1 MTVDI
6 GNYSSAAAFRQAL
19 EDRLK
24 TEALQ
29 TGVAYD
35 RLRKEAAFQR
45 LLARLKRVAPEDS
58 WALKGALA
66 VIARIGTHMRATRDV
81 DANWRS

>member
-35 RLRKEAAFQR
+35 RCGRKPRFSACWLGCSAS
-45 LLARLKRVAPEDS
+45 LLKTAGP
-58 WALKGALA
+58 
-66 VIARIGTHMRATRDV
+66 
-81 DANWRS
+81 